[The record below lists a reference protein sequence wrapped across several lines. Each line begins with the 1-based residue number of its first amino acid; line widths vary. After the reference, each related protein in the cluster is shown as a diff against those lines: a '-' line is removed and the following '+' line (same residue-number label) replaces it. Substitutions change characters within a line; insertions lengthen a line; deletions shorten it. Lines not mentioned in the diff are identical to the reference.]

1 METPLPTA
9 EDIRRQMQIARQR
22 VRVEVED
29 VVDGAR
35 QLTDWRFYPR
45 QFPWLTLGAAA
56 LAGFAVIPRRAEKVE
71 RFIPDAR
78 TLNELAKE
86 HKIVLDPGGRK
97 AKQAGIM
104 GAVLAAAGSAAA
116 RLAINYA
123 TQEVGRRFG
132 PAPMSP
138 TGEQFHD
145 SSR

>member
-1 METPLPTA
+1 METPLPSA
-9 EDIRRQMQIARQR
+9 DEIRRQMQIARQR
-22 VRVEVED
+22 VRVEVEE

-35 QLTDWRFYPR
+35 QLADWRFYPR

-56 LAGFAVIPRRAEKVE
+56 LAGFAVIPRRAEKIE
-71 RFIPDAR
+71 RFIPDAKA
-78 TLNELAKE
+78 LKELANE
-86 HKIVLDPGGRK
+86 HKIVLDPGGKK

-132 PAPMSP
+132 PPPLAP